1 MSQDFQQLNTFLSRI
16 TWKGHPLIPE
26 PESLPDAFL
35 LYPLSQTPNRTLAS
49 NEFIAL
55 RPGQENKLL
64 SHPLRELRQRMV
76 AYQPLTFLEAEIW
89 YYTVT
94 SGPSTIMYCSAAA

>member
-1 MSQDFQQLNTFLSRI
+1 
-16 TWKGHPLIPE
+16 
-26 PESLPDAFL
+26 
-35 LYPLSQTPNRTLAS
+35 
-49 NEFIAL
+49 
-55 RPGQENKLL
+55 
-64 SHPLRELRQRMV
+64 LRELRQRMV